1 MLIFNKNKDCVTVR
15 LTAIIV
21 LLTAAIVQA
30 GPLDDAVV
38 HWKIDTVGANPF
50 VNSGTAGS
58 IADLTVTPTTSQGAY
73 VTDGLGALVSNYD
86 GLGNDGV
93 GAYLGTGAGSINT
106 AGAADGLDFSSD
118 FTLWFRHAKYG
129 TTGFLISKLSP
140 GETQGW
146 AIQGE
151 NTGYKFYMMDS
162 APGGFDSI
170 TISGLAVGTSDNPAG
185 YDIAMIWDEDGTGAA
200 SSRNGTLTVY
210 VYNSATAELAGT
222 SSKTMTNRNQTYSYA
237 TYLGRTY
244 TGAAQDTLG
253 DIEQAAAWDRAL
265 SQSEVVQLTAVAGSC
280 PDGSATMIGDLN
292 EDCHVNLMDFAIIA
306 SEWAEC
312 TDPNEANCQ

>member
-1 MLIFNKNKDCVTVR
+1 MKKNMLRVMVV
-15 LTAIIV
+15 V
-21 LLTAAIVQA
+21 LAVLVFGSVVQA
-30 GPLDDAVV
+30 AVIDDAVV

-58 IADLTVTPTTSQGAY
+58 IADLTVTPSTSQGAY
-73 VTDGLGALVSNYD
+73 VTDGLGALVSNYG

-93 GAYLGTGAGSINT
+93 GAYLGTDAGSINT
-106 AGAADGLDFSSD
+106 AAAADGLDFSSD
-118 FTLWFRHAKYG
+118 FTLWMRHAKYG
-129 TTGFLISKLSP
+129 TVGFLMSKLAP

-170 TISGLAVGTSDNPAG
+170 TISGLAVGTSANPAG
-185 YDIAMIWDEDGTGAA
+185 YDIAMVWDEDGTGAA

-210 VYNSATAELAGT
+210 IYDSETTELVGT
-222 SSKTMTNRNQTYSYA
+222 TSKAMTNINQTYSYA

-244 TGAAQDTLG
+244 AGYAQDTLG
-253 DIEQAAAWDRAL
+253 DIEQAAAWGRAL
-265 SQSEVVQLTAVAGSC
+265 SHSEVVQLTAVAGSC
-280 PDGSATMIGDLN
+280 PGGSATMIADLN

-306 SEWAEC
+306 SEWADC

>member
-1 MLIFNKNKDCVTVR
+1 MLKKTELNVVAVI
-15 LTAIIV
+15 AAV
-21 LLTAAIVQA
+21 LFGSLAQAAV
-30 GPLDDAVV
+30 LDDAVV

-129 TTGFLISKLSP
+129 TTGFLISKFAP
-140 GETQGW
+140 GETQGYGV
-146 AIQGE
+146 QGIGD
-151 NTGYKFYMMDS
+151 GYTFYFMDS

-170 TISGLAVGTSDNPAG
+170 TISGLAVGTAANPAG
-185 YDIAMIWDEDGTGAA
+185 YDIAMVWDEDGTGGVA
-200 SSRNGTLTVY
+200 SRNGTLTAY
-210 VYNSATAELAGT
+210 AYNSATGLLAG
-222 SSKTMTNRNQTYSYA
+222 SASKAMTNRNQTYSYA

-253 DIEQAAAWDRAL
+253 DIEQAAAWGRAL
-265 SQSEVVQLTAVAGSC
+265 SQAEVEEMTTGI
-280 PDGSATMIGDLN
+280 PEPATITLLCLGALG
-292 EDCHVNLMDFAIIA
+292 LLRRR
-306 SEWAEC
+306 
-312 TDPNEANCQ
+312 